1 MNKLLPDVADNNY
14 LGSKVA
20 VIGLYPILLLY
31 FFRSIVHFTFD
42 DAGLVVIGN
51 IIELPMIDNI
61 DPNNLV
67 YMFASL
73 WGASQLL
80 ISILFVVIFFKY
92 RSLLSVLW
100 LIVILDIIF
109 RWTTGTL
116 HPLTPEY
123 YISIPPGK
131 AGNLPMI
138 LYALVMF
145 YFSMKRTT

>member
-80 ISILFVVIFFKY
+80 ISILFVVIFF
-92 RSLLSVLW
+92 
-100 LIVILDIIF
+100 
-109 RWTTGTL
+109 
-116 HPLTPEY
+116 
-123 YISIPPGK
+123 
-131 AGNLPMI
+131 
-138 LYALVMF
+138 
-145 YFSMKRTT
+145 